1 MAGYL
6 GVGSGKTMPREIV
19 WLPSAA
25 RDVARLRDFLQDK
38 NPQAAQRA
46 ASRIKE
52 AVQILRENP
61 EAGKP
66 VEDLVAFR
74 DLVIPFGNGNYVLRY
89 REEVSRVVIVRVR
102 HNKDK
107 GP

>member
-1 MAGYL
+1 MGI
-6 GVGSGKTMPREIV
+6 GSGTTVPREIV

-25 RDVARLRDFLQDK
+25 MDVARLREFIREK
-38 NPQAAQRA
+38 NPQATQRA
-46 ASRIKE
+46 ASRIKD

-66 VEDLVAFR
+66 VEDMVAFR

-89 REEVSRVVIVRVR
+89 REESSRVVIVRVR
-102 HNKDK
+102 HNKED
-107 GP
+107 GL